1 MVTPHVHLGRNCRG
15 TAHCAA
21 VLTPCLNVQ
30 AINKEKLY
38 STEDG
43 EPKQVDDPEEA
54 IGESQLRHALMFDE
68 YAIAKV
74 LSLCEFTP
82 HVIPPSSPSLRTW
95 TPCNQ
100 VDLGCQ
106 LLKMFLV

>member
-1 MVTPHVHLGRNCRG
+1 MH
-15 TAHCAA
+15 
-21 VLTPCLNVQ
+21 VQ
-30 AINKEKLY
+30 AINKDKLY

-82 HVIPPSSPSLRTW
+82 QVVPP
-95 TPCNQ
+95 TPCPTNLDSVSSTCCAVLLAAQ
-100 VDLGCQ
+100 V
-106 LLKMFLV
+106 LVVLR